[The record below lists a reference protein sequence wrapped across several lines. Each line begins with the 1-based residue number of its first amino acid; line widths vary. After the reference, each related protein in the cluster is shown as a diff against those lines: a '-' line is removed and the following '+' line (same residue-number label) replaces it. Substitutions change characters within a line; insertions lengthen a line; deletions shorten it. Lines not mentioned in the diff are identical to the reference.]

1 MLNEQLK
8 RRNTRSLKLQQQQQA
23 SPAWY
28 LQNHE
33 PTNNCQRL
41 IWTTKR
47 SVSSLSGGTT
57 SLTTSAVTTRVQY
70 PTMQI
75 ISQSAEKGCSENIYL
90 SLHNLRAVS
99 YRSRLLWIPV
109 EWRRRR
115 SLHWRR
121 RWEKKGPTQA
131 LCSGSRCPAQLSDEI
146 LVQRARWMGFRLAI
160 SP

>member
-1 MLNEQLK
+1 MLNPQLK

-23 SPAWY
+23 SPDWY
-28 LQNHE
+28 LQNRE
-33 PTNNCQRL
+33 PTNNFQRL

-99 YRSRLLWIPV
+99 YRSRLLWISV

-115 SLHWRR
+115 SLHWRSRRR
-121 RWEKKGPTQA
+121 RWENKGPTQA
-131 LCSGSRCPAQLSDEI
+131 ICWI
-146 LVQRARWMGFRLAI
+146 LLFIGLAYQGTDI
-160 SP
+160 VVDSL